1 MKKRYGPLDR
11 QEPRSPSFSRNIAMA
26 VCGLAALLLLCGFK
40 PTTGFA
46 ASILSFRAG
55 LQPGGVRLVIDLD
68 EPAEYT
74 VTTDASTILLDIDA
88 MSAAPASGRFLR
100 NTAAEAFT
108 SKPSE
113 GRTFLEVRLKS
124 PSVTVRHF
132 TLPMPDRVVLDLFP
146 SPRSGGSGDARPQVQ
161 ALHGLIPSQPIDGQ
175 GKGYRDLRLLP
186 EVLLLEKG
194 LAVKTFPFHL
204 PATKSIVGGGSFRP
218 VLRFHGPLEQ
228 DRARVTF
235 ILNDVPLEEIVL
247 VGAAAGEQ
255 VSDIDLPATLLR
267 PGKNAMTLAAMTEP
281 KNGVKDGEGSLAILD
296 GSFLRL
302 DYLDASDFSLG
313 DMAAFLE
320 GGPPFPDRGL
330 VVVIPDE
337 PGPEEVQAAMEL
349 LLQWN
354 GGSPSGTAPGRVL
367 SVGSVTP
374 GIADSSHM
382 IYLGRGGSFPRS
394 VLKAF
399 HWEPPSQET
408 SFLSC
413 FVNNYGKLRLL
424 ITSETAEGI
433 LGGATPLLDRGL
445 RGSLNA
451 RRMYVSPIKA
461 LPKPGGGSR
470 KGQVTFKDLTGGDLV
485 LSGAGKSS
493 RRIEIM
499 VPPGD
504 LAGSRTEVSLSF
516 RSSPLID
523 GERSTLTLF
532 LGGAPAASVNLGKSR
547 IGKDQ
552 LATRIPKV
560 LHGASFLAVEI
571 EAYLVPFPGG
581 EEVPGEAFWVMVDGS
596 SHVRVPLADKRPP
609 ALLEY
614 LPFLMGDREVT
625 LFIGSDPGDGLLSA
639 LAAILSEWRRIS
651 GVDIKIT
658 VKPLSALRWDNLTG
672 DAVIAGGLDELFLQ
686 GVPLAAARQGGEV
699 VITGGKKGEPAFDVD
714 RDAFFQLLHRKGASS
729 VLVVSWPAE
738 GFAEPFPG
746 EFLRSGKLKGDACV
760 VSSKGETTPLY
771 IAAHKTRAGP
781 FSSDLSGGS
790 GGRVLLGA
798 AALGLSLALLWV
810 LVFLGRGRIS
820 R

>member
-1 MKKRYGPLDR
+1 MEKWYIPLDR
-11 QEPRSPSFSRNIAMA
+11 QEPRSPSLSRNIATA
-26 VCGLAALLLLCGFK
+26 VCWLAALLLLCDFE
-40 PTTGFA
+40 PTAGFA
-46 ASILSFRAG
+46 ASVLSFRAG
-55 LQPGGVRLVIDLD
+55 LQPGGARLVIDLD

-74 VTTDASTILLDIDA
+74 VTTDASTILLHIDA
-88 MSAAPASGRFLR
+88 MSTAPASGRFPD
-100 NTAAEAFT
+100 NAAAEAFT

-113 GRTFLEVRLKS
+113 GRTSLEVRLKS

-161 ALHGLIPSQPIDGQ
+161 ALHGLIPSQPIGGR
-175 GKGYRDLRLLP
+175 GKGYRELRLLP

-194 LAVKTFPFHL
+194 LAVKTFPFDL
-204 PATKSIVGGGSFRP
+204 PDTKSIVGGGSFRP
-218 VLRFHGPLEQ
+218 LLRFHGPLRQ

-235 ILNDVPLEEIVL
+235 ILNGVPLKEIVL
-247 VGAAAGEQ
+247 DSTVAGKQ
-255 VSDIDLPATLLR
+255 VTDIDLPASLLR
-267 PGKNAMTLAAMTEP
+267 PGKNGMTLAAITDP
-281 KNGVKDGEGSLAILD
+281 KNGIKDGEGTLAFLD
-296 GSFLRL
+296 GSILRL
-302 DYLDASDFSLG
+302 DYLDVSDFSLG

-320 GGPPFPDRGL
+320 GGPPFPDRDL

-337 PGPEEVQAAMEL
+337 PEPEEAQAAMEL
-349 LLQWN
+349 LLKWN

-367 SVGSVTP
+367 SVRSVTP
-374 GIADSSHM
+374 RIADSSHM
-382 IYLGRGGSFPRS
+382 IYLGRSRSFPRS

-399 HWEPPSQET
+399 HWEPPSQEG

-413 FVNNYGKLRLL
+413 FVNNYGRLRLL

-433 LGGATPLLDRGL
+433 LGGATSLLDRGL
-445 RGSLNA
+445 RSSLNA
-451 RRMYVSPIKA
+451 RRMYVSPMKV

-470 KGQVTFKDLTGGDLV
+470 KDQVTFKDLTGGDLV
-485 LSGAGKSS
+485 FSGPGKSS
-493 RRIEIM
+493 RLIEIM

-504 LAGSRTEVSLSF
+504 LVGSRAEVLLSF

-523 GERSTLTLF
+523 GDRSTLTLF
-532 LGGAPAASVNLGKSR
+532 LNGTSAASVNLGKSR

-552 LATRIPKV
+552 LKTRISKV
-560 LHGASFLAVEI
+560 LHGASVLAVEI

-581 EEVPGEAFWVMVDGS
+581 EEVSGEACWMMVEGS

-614 LPFLMGDREVT
+614 LPFLMDDREVT
-625 LFIGSDPGDGLLSA
+625 LFIGPDPGDGLLSA
-639 LAAILSEWRRIS
+639 LATLLSEWRRIS

-672 DAVIAGGLDELFLQ
+672 DAVIAGSLDELFLQ
-686 GVPLAAARQGGEV
+686 GVLLAAARQGGEV
-699 VITGGKKGEPAFDVD
+699 VITGGKKDDPAFDVD
-714 RDAFFQLLHRKGASS
+714 RDAFFQLLHRKGTSS
-729 VLVVSWPAE
+729 VLVVGWPAE
-738 GFAEPFPG
+738 GFDESIHG
-746 EFLRSGKLKGDACV
+746 EFLRSGKLRGDACV

-771 IAAHKTRAGP
+771 IAPHKKRAGL

-810 LVFLGRGRIS
+810 LVFLGRGRIG